1 MQKSFIAAASQ
12 PLILSILA
20 NEECYGYKIVQ
31 KLNAMLQG
39 EMEWPE
45 ATLYPM
51 FKRMEKTGLVQSKW
65 TISDNERPR
74 KYYFI
79 TDEGLAELNRANKR
93 WQHISEI
100 IQALCQQ
107 SIDPNTQ
114 PLAEEK

>member
-31 KLNAMLQG
+31 KLNAMVQG

-51 FKRMEKTGLVQSKW
+51 LKRMEKTGLVQSKW

-79 TDEGLAELNRANKR
+79 TDNGLAELKKANER

-100 IQALCQQ
+100 IQALYRQ
-107 SIDPNTQ
+107 SMDPNT
-114 PLAEEK
+114 PTLAEEK

>member
-20 NEECYGYKIVQ
+20 VEECYGYKIVQ

-51 FKRMEKTGLVQSKW
+51 LKRMEKTGLVRSKW
-65 TISDNERPR
+65 TVADQERPR

-79 TDEGLAELNRANKR
+79 TEAGIAELKRANKR
-93 WQHISEI
+93 WHHISSI
-100 IQALCQQ
+100 IQSLCHQ
-107 SIDPNTQ
+107 SLDVDIP
-114 PLAEEK
+114 PLTEEK